1 MRRALLTFA
10 LAALITAPA
19 ADAAQLVVSVTPTFV
34 ATKLGHMVVLRSTIA
49 NRGSRA
55 TGPLIAHLN
64 VLSFRAG
71 TYVDPE
77 DWSSHRTRYLAPIP
91 AGGTRTLTWHIN
103 TVNAGSIGVYV
114 AVLRGGSAPPVA
126 GPTVRIRIADRRT
139 LDAGGI
145 LPLAFGVPG
154 ALALLALAVRLRR
167 RG

>member
-1 MRRALLTFA
+1 VRRALLTFVLSA
-10 LAALITAPA
+10 LFVAPA
-19 ADAAQLVVSVTPTFV
+19 ADAAQLVVSVTPTSV
-34 ATKLGHMVVLRSTIA
+34 ATKLGHTVVLRSAIT
-49 NRGSRA
+49 NRGSQA

-91 AGGTRTLTWHIN
+91 AGGARAITWRIN

-114 AVLRGGSAPPVA
+114 AVLRGGSTPPVA

-145 LPLAFGVPG
+145 LPLALGVPG
-154 ALALLALAVRLRR
+154 ALALLALVVRLRR
-167 RG
+167 RR